1 MLTCVWF
8 QPLLF
13 GAGVAV
19 AVVVGADPAATA
31 ERLRVATI
39 LRGAGLAARS
49 ELAPRKLGKQL
60 EAASRDHAHFA
71 VIVGDELGNGQVQLR
86 DLEAGTQKAV
96 ALDDLAREVARAHA
110 SHHHGTAPSP

>member
-1 MLTCVWF
+1 MLEA
-8 QPLLF
+8 Q
-13 GAGVAV
+13 GAPTAPDPAAPV

-71 VIVGDELGNGQVQLR
+71 VIVGDELAEGDVQLR
-86 DLEAGTQKAV
+86 DLQAGTQRAV
-96 ALDDLAREVARAHA
+96 PLDGLARELKRAA
-110 SHHHGTAPSP
+110 SSHRHGPEGRG